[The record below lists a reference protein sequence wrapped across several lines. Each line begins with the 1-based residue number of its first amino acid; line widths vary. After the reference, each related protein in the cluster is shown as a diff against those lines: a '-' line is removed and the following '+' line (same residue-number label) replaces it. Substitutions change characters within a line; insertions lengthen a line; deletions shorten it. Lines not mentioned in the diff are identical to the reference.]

1 MKFRIVIEYCPGC
14 RWLLRSSW
22 MAQEIL
28 TTFENEIDEVTLKP
42 RKDKSGVF
50 QIACNQELIWCRE
63 RDKGFPDIKELKQ
76 RIRDYVTPE
85 KELGHIDRK

>member
-42 RKDKSGVF
+42 RNDKNGVF
-50 QIACNQELIWCRE
+50 QIECNQELIWCRE

-76 RIRDYVTPE
+76 KIRDYVSPE

>member
-1 MKFRIVIEYCPGC
+1 
-14 RWLLRSSW
+14 

-50 QIACNQELIWCRE
+50 QISCNQQVIWCRS

-76 RIRDYVTPE
+76 RIRDFVSPE
-85 KELGHIDRK
+85 KKLGHIDRK

>member
-1 MKFRIVIEYCPGC
+1 
-14 RWLLRSSW
+14 

-50 QIACNQELIWCRE
+50 QIACNQGLIWCRE
-63 RDKGFPDIKELKQ
+63 RDKGFPDIKDLKQ
-76 RIRDYVTPE
+76 RIRDYVSPE

>member
-1 MKFRIVIEYCPGC
+1 
-14 RWLLRSSW
+14 

-50 QIACNQELIWCRE
+50 QISCNQQVIWCRS

-76 RIRDYVTPE
+76 RIQGFRVPE
-85 KELGHIDRK
+85 KKLGHIDR

>member
-1 MKFRIVIEYCPGC
+1 
-14 RWLLRSSW
+14 

-28 TTFENEIDEVTLKP
+28 TTFENGIDEVTLKP

-50 QIACNQELIWCRE
+50 QIACNQELIWSRE
-63 RDKGFPDIKELKQ
+63 RDNGFPDIKELKQ
-76 RIRDYVTPE
+76 RIRDYVSPE

>member
-1 MKFRIVIEYCPGC
+1 
-14 RWLLRSSW
+14 

-63 RDKGFPDIKELKQ
+63 RDKGSPDIKALKQ
-76 RIRDYVTPE
+76 RIRDYVSPK

>member
-42 RKDKSGVF
+42 RKDKNGVF
-50 QIACNQELIWCRE
+50 QITCNKGLIWCRE

-76 RIRDYVTPE
+76 RIRDYVLPE
-85 KELGHIDRK
+85 KELVHIDRK

>member
-1 MKFRIVIEYCPGC
+1 
-14 RWLLRSSW
+14 

-42 RKDKSGVF
+42 HKDKSGVF
-50 QIACNQELIWCRE
+50 QIACDQELIWCRE

-76 RIRDYVTPE
+76 RIRDYVSPE
-85 KELGHIDRK
+85 KELGHTDRK

>member
-1 MKFRIVIEYCPGC
+1 
-14 RWLLRSSW
+14 

-42 RKDKSGVF
+42 HKDKSGVF

-63 RDKGFPDIKELKQ
+63 SDKGFPDIKELKQ
-76 RIRDYVTPE
+76 RIRAHVLPE